1 MYRRENASQA
11 EATQPVVCIGV
22 RERDSAD
29 DSCRRTELVTRTRD
43 ENRAQLDALCKNFV
57 DFCLR
62 SSLGVTLVSRLAP
75 FDHHFFLD
83 FIFQ

>member
-1 MYRRENASQA
+1 M
-11 EATQPVVCIGV
+11 QPIVWVGV

-29 DSCRRTELVTRTRD
+29 DNCRRTELVTHTRD
-43 ENRAQLDALCKNFV
+43 ENRAQLDARFEISV

-62 SSLGVTLVSRLAP
+62 SSLGVTLVSQLAP
-75 FDHHFFLD
+75 IDHHFFLD